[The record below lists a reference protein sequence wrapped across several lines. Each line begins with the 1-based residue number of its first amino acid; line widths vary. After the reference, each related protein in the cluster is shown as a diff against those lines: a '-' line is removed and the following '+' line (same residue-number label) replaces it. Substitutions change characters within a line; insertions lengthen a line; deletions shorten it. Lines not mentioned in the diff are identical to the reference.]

1 MLKSGLSKYHLM
13 HIAER
18 KSGFVKGRSISRHEK
33 KTYVISSLCLVID
46 RYFFEHVNQQIS
58 LRKKFQPYKS
68 WIKTFWLECVNYYFS
83 ASKRQAQVSFSVFF
97 ITCKKIEVLLFTFS
111 QRSQLLA
118 KHLLK
123 HTDGLVQKRFHW
135 FLVQLIK
142 LIALIYRTK
151 DFCFVHRNI

>member
-1 MLKSGLSKYHLM
+1 MGELLLLC
-13 HIAER
+13 
-18 KSGFVKGRSISRHEK
+18 F
-33 KTYVISSLCLVID
+33 KTASSNI
-46 RYFFEHVNQQIS
+46 I
-58 LRKKFQPYKS
+58 
-68 WIKTFWLECVNYYFS
+68 I
-83 ASKRQAQVSFSVFF
+83 VFF

-123 HTDGLVQKRFHW
+123 HTDGLAQKRFHW